1 MFVFTKIE
9 TEHMVVD
16 GGSNE
21 NAIQI
26 LKNLMIKKIIGFQ
39 KKT

>member
-1 MFVFTKIE
+1 MPEWTTILLVKKAK
-9 TEHMVVD
+9 M

-26 LKNLMIKKIIGFQ
+26 E
-39 KKT
+39 TYEP